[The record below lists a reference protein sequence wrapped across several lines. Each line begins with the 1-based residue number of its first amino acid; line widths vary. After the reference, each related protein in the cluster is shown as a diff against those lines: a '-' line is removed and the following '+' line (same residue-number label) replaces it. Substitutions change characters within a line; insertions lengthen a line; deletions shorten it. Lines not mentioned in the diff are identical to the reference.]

1 MNVRI
6 VPHRVQM
13 SSFGTWWKVQIR
25 VTWLRIGRIRLWR
38 WKTIGDYSMLEI
50 AKGVAKAVLEED
62 MIKKDW

>member
-6 VPHRVQM
+6 VPHCGFMLYDVTCWM
-13 SSFGTWWKVQIR
+13 VQIR

-38 WKTIGDYSMLEI
+38 WKTIGDYSMLET